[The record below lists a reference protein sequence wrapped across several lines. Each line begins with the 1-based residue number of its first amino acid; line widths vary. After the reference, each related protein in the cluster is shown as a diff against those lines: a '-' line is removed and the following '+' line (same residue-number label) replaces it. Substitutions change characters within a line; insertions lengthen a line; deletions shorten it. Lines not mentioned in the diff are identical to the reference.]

1 MFSKKGFL
9 KEYILRVFNKLK
21 TGLKDNGLS
30 KRMLILNYAAPAVM
44 VAVLVFT
51 VAYWSNVNVGI
62 TVKYDGETM
71 AKIENE
77 KVLERA
83 NEILNSQRAVPDED
97 TTVPL
102 SYEIDIMS
110 PSENGSAFSVY
121 SKLVGMNGKLAGD
134 AVGLYIDGSF
144 VGAAENAA
152 EIKALLDGNIENIKL
167 ENKDAESAQYVNEI
181 RYATG
186 VYPTDSVYSSEE
198 LVQKAEKLLSVSVN
212 KLERETQAIK
222 FAVVYEEDP
231 SHYEGYKAVKTNGSD
246 GVKTLTYDCSYVDGK
261 LTDKE
266 LVSEAVTTAATN
278 EIIVVGTMELPY
290 KGVGSGTFMWP
301 VPYTTN
307 VTSEYGR
314 RWGKL
319 HKGIDISAGGCYGQ
333 TIVAADGGVVTWAG
347 YDDSGYGYHVIIDHG
362 NGMST
367 LYAHCSELYV
377 SSGEEV
383 GKGQSIGAI
392 GCSGNVTGE
401 HLHFEIYVGDSPVDP
416 RNYL

>member
-9 KEYILRVFNKLK
+9 KEYILRIFNKLK

-77 KVLERA
+77 KVVERA

-319 HKGIDISAGGCYGQ
+319 HKGIDISAGGCYGL
-333 TIVAADGGVVTWAG
+333 TIVAADG
-347 YDDSGYGYHVIIDHG
+347 S
-362 NGMST
+362 
-367 LYAHCSELYV
+367 C
-377 SSGEEV
+377 
-383 GKGQSIGAI
+383 
-392 GCSGNVTGE
+392 
-401 HLHFEIYVGDSPVDP
+401 
-416 RNYL
+416 YLGRL